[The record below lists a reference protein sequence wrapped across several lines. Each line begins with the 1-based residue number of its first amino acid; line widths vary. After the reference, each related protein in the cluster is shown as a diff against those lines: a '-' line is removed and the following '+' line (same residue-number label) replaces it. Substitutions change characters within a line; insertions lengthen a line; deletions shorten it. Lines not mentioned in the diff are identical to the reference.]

1 MFPKPSVQTLLVV
14 IVLNDDT
21 DEEKLAKARN
31 AQFSVDVYV
40 NGKAISYDTA
50 GRAVAVVVSTEHSF
64 LDSKDLLAS
73 YHSVSRVLIAR
84 CSNCINY
91 PSPLSNQQQV
101 SNSTSGITLETS
113 KI

>member
-1 MFPKPSVQTLLVV
+1 MFPKSPVQTLLIV

-21 DEEKLAKARN
+21 DKEKLPKARN

-40 NGKAISYDTA
+40 NGKAVSYDTA
-50 GRAVAVVVSTEHSF
+50 GRAEAVVASTELYF

-84 CSNCINY
+84 YSNCINY
-91 PSPLSNQQQV
+91 H
-101 SNSTSGITLETS
+101 
-113 KI
+113 